1 MSNANGKLLK
11 ASLTQKVIG
20 AAMEVHTALGPGT
33 LESLYPTALG
43 REFQSRGLSFV
54 EHGELDVHFEGKSVG
69 RFRLDFLVEQE
80 VLVERKA
87 VRALSDA
94 DDAQLLNYLRGTD
107 TTAGLLLNFG
117 APSLQWKRRVWS
129 KSNPSRRR

>member
-1 MSNANGKLLK
+1 
-11 ASLTQKVIG
+11 
-20 AAMEVHTALGPGT
+20 MEVNTALGPGS
-33 LESLYPTALG
+33 LESVYPTALG
-43 REFQSRGLSFV
+43 HEFQSRALSFV

-80 VLVERKA
+80 VLVELKA

-107 TTAGLLLNFG
+107 TTVGLLLNFG